1 MRRPFAAQDRADQIT
16 GFRIDLA
23 FRHRISPGS
32 PDVARPVLPDA
43 SRYVAQRDDGLPAPF
58 GLKSFARHQH
68 DLAAHRL
75 YFWIFKTAE
84 VVSRLEAQLAF
95 NQEHRGEM
103 LKNNIRHLAVAH

>member
-1 MRRPFAAQDRADQIT
+1 MRCPFAAQDRVDQIT
-16 GFRIDLA
+16 SFCVDLTS
-23 FRHRISPGS
+23 RHRISPGS
-32 PDVARPVLPDA
+32 PDMACPMLPDA
-43 SRYVAQRDDGLPAPF
+43 SRNVAQRDDGLPATF

-68 DLAAHRL
+68 DLVAHSP

-103 LKNNIRHLAVAH
+103 